1 MSTPPDRPFF
11 HIGLLMLKQFMERDE
26 LTLQDRQKCWKIIDS
41 IYHNFSSLDHDQ
53 LIRSS
58 FRELDHHRRSLEAI
72 VEMVQDPLD
81 NPQLSDDRIL
91 AGFDFAKEVYRNAR
105 TSEDILK
112 LAALILAAR
121 LRGRRHTRYL
131 GKEEVH
137 PQVQRA
143 RHMSKLSKLAPS
155 WDIAIHIDNEHV
167 GTPFTAAYSHET

>member
-41 IYHNFSSLDHDQ
+41 IYHNFSSLVHDQ

-91 AGFDFAKEVYRNAR
+91 AGFDFAKEVYRYCHFFYKCKVLHEAIDNV
-105 TSEDILK
+105 DQ
-112 LAALILAAR
+112 
-121 LRGRRHTRYL
+121 RGRH
-131 GKEEVH
+131 
-137 PQVQRA
+137 
-143 RHMSKLSKLAPS
+143 SS
-155 WDIAIHIDNEHV
+155 
-167 GTPFTAAYSHET
+167 